1 MQAHDITRRQQQRA
15 LRATPSAVEVDAERL
30 LIARE
35 LRGRF
40 QVIRPLGRGGMGA
53 VYLARDLVLQ
63 RVVALK
69 VLHAALM
76 EDEGARERFRRE
88 ARIAARLEHPGV
100 ASLHS
105 FGEAGWLLYMVMRY
119 VDGESLAERLRRVGR
134 LDAVEVRRLLAELAA
149 TIAYAHAQGVVHRDL
164 KPENILIERESGRPV
179 LTDFGVSTLPYSES
193 EQVAAPRTGGTPH
206 FMAPE
211 QLAGDA
217 DTGGCADVY
226 ALGVLGYLMLAGAL
240 PFTGRTVQ
248 EIVAGHLAGTPLP
261 LARLAPDAPADLV
274 ATIERCLSKDPLDRW
289 PSADALREALLHAA
303 EPRSLWQRFVA
314 CFRASMRDP
323 RRRPRRKPA
332 ERLSLVY

>member
-1 MQAHDITRRQQQRA
+1 MQAHDITRRQQQRP
-15 LRATPSAVEVDAERL
+15 LRATPSSNEVDAERL

-53 VYLARDLVLQ
+53 VYLVRDLVLQ

-69 VLHAALM
+69 VLHAALQ
-76 EDEGARERFRRE
+76 EDEAARERFRRE
-88 ARIAARLEHPGV
+88 ARIAARLDHPGV
-100 ASLHS
+100 VTLHG

-119 VDGESLAERLRRVGR
+119 VEGESLAERLRRTGR
-134 LDAVEVRRLLAELAA
+134 IEPAEARRLLAELAA
-149 TIAYAHAQGVVHRDL
+149 TLAYAHRQGVVHRDL

-217 DTGGCADVY
+217 DTGGGADVY

-240 PFTGRTVQ
+240 PFTGRTLG
-248 EIVAGHLAGTPLP
+248 EIAAGHLAGTPLP
-261 LARLAPDAPADLV
+261 LARLAPDAGAELV
-274 ATIERCLSKDPLDRW
+274 AAIERCLAKDPLDRW
-289 PSADALREALLHAA
+289 PSADALREALLEAGA
-303 EPRSLWQRFVA
+303 PRSLLRRLVECLRGSA
-314 CFRASMRDP
+314 
-323 RRRPRRKPA
+323 RRRPRRRKPA